1 VLIEYDMLGN
11 IIHVHNE
18 YLKALPIFTFL
29 GFLSQFN
36 RFWGFGTEWVG
47 SGVVNLCIQVINKGQ
62 HFIVISHNQVPPET
76 CAREMRESCVYK
88 KNDKIM

>member
-1 VLIEYDMLGN
+1 MLGN

-36 RFWGFGTEWVG
+36 RFWGFGDEWVG
-47 SGVVNLCIQVINKGQ
+47 SGGGCTFM
-62 HFIVISHNQVPPET
+62 HSSHKQGAT
-76 CAREMRESCVYK
+76 FYCYFS
-88 KNDKIM
+88 